1 MKSRVRGDF
10 QALFC
15 GKVRVKFPCLMR
27 LCTIKMKTLV
37 TFILILTFNL
47 VYGQDTLQFGVTTPK
62 GTNGRITDP
71 RTIVYSGKLDL
82 DFYKKHFF
90 VPYHYPQRMTD
101 PQHKNDTITIWNDST
116 KIGDFST
123 NWSYTITYDS
133 LSRVTSYRYSACL
146 ICSQLPYDYHFFYN
160 QRGQVIKMKNNLN
173 DNKTIEFKYDAIG
186 NIVNV
191 KEYRGSEL
199 TKEIVLVSKK

>member
-1 MKSRVRGDF
+1 VRAHSFDSF
-10 QALFC
+10 YYICWAVMFFH
-15 GKVRVKFPCLMR
+15 RLM
-27 LCTIKMKTLV
+27 LGTIKMKTLV
-37 TFILILTFNL
+37 TFILILTLNL

-62 GTNGRITDP
+62 GKNGRITDP
-71 RTIVYSGKLDL
+71 RTIVYSGKLDF

-90 VPYHYPQRMTD
+90 IPYHYPQRMTD

-116 KIGDFST
+116 KIGDFNT

-160 QRGQVIKMKNNLN
+160 QRGQIIKMMNNLN
-173 DNKTIEFKYDAIG
+173 DNITIEFKYDTVG
-186 NIVNV
+186 NIVNL

-199 TKEIVLVSKK
+199 TKEIELMSKK